1 MEKIII
7 TTDSAADLSVQM
19 MQDRGIVARP
29 FNVILGTQ
37 EYLDGVNITPQMI
50 FDYVKETKILP
61 KTAAISE
68 EDWADFFAE
77 MLQKAETVIHFTI
90 SSECSVTNRNATV
103 AAERFG
109 GRVKVI
115 DSMHLSTGQ
124 GLLVLKACDLKDAG
138 KSADEIVEEIN
149 ALREKVQTSFVVD
162 TVEYLYKGGRC
173 SATSRFAAALLHVH
187 PAIVMKDG
195 KLGIKGK
202 YMGSLKRCIGKY
214 IEDLA
219 QEYHDYEDT
228 RVFVTHS
235 SCDDE
240 IVQFAMDKVKE
251 VFHFTEVLT
260 TVAGATV
267 TSHCG
272 QGTLG
277 VLFITK

>member
-7 TTDSAADLSVQM
+7 STDSAADLSVQI
-19 MQDRGIVARP
+19 MQDRGIAVTP
-29 FNVILGTQ
+29 FNVILGAQ

-50 FDYVKETKILP
+50 FDYVKETKVLP
-61 KTAAISE
+61 KTAAIGTE
-68 EDWADFFAE
+68 IAAEYFAGLLE
-77 MLQKAETVIHFTI
+77 NAETVIHFTI
-90 SSECSVTNRNATV
+90 SSGCSVTYNNVMA

-115 DSMHLSTGQ
+115 DSLHLSTGQ

-138 KSADEIVEEIN
+138 KAADEIVEEIN
-149 ALREKVQTSFVVD
+149 ALREKTQTSFVVD

-173 SATSRFAAALLHVH
+173 SAASRFAAALLHVH
-187 PAIVMKDG
+187 PAIVMKEG
-195 KLGIKGK
+195 KLGVKGK

-214 IEDLA
+214 IDDLA
-219 QEYHDYEDT
+219 KEYHDYEDT

-235 SCDDE
+235 SCDEE
-240 IVQFAMDKVKE
+240 IVQFAMDMVKE
-251 VFHFTEVLT
+251 KFNFKEILT
-260 TVAGATV
+260 TVAGATI